1 MLLICSIFNNVHI
14 LLSIDMYKYIY
25 ICMYNKYIHILYT
38 HLSCMYI
45 YIYTY
50 VYHTH
55 ANRVLYTKLSKVKQ
69 SVAPGWPELSPC
81 RSVGA
86 GRGGTSSDPGGTGCQ
101 GSVQGL

>member
-1 MLLICSIFNNVHI
+1 MC
-14 LLSIDMYKYIY
+14 IY
-25 ICMYNKYIHILYT
+25 I
-38 HLSCMYI
+38 
-45 YIYTY
+45 Y

-69 SVAPGWPELSPC
+69 SVGPGWPELSPC

-86 GRGGTSSDPGGTGCQ
+86 GRGGTSSDPCGTGCQ